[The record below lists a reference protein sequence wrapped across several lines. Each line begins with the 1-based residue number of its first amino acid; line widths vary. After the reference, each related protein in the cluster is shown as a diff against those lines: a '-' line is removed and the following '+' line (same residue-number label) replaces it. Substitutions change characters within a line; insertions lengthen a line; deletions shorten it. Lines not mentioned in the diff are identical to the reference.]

1 MRCLSQVFKSPQSI
15 STAKMKFSMS
25 SFVLALCFFLLPA
38 VSTAQDDFV
47 EMTKQY
53 PPGYYTKDVADS
65 AMASIDWQ
73 MQQLQT
79 VLGEYNSIRKDAT
92 AQTARLNLEIDAL
105 QEKLPIETRF
115 IDSETR
121 SQIVGRILNEI
132 LSAKLDMAER
142 LVAIKEL
149 EKRLA
154 GSKGNNAIDTLRM
167 KETQIELETA
177 AAKYALTK
185 TEYERMKKLAEKNSV
200 SNREVAQ
207 SEFALQ
213 IARLQLERVKIGIDL
228 AQNAGK
234 EDAAKELSNQR
245 LSVAPI
251 AARLKAAER
260 FLELFVSSN
269 PMNSAIE
276 ANKRRLATIDRKIST
291 LNQQAAIL
299 EQKMIET
306 KSLKNLLV
314 QQIKRDAANA
324 GEKEASDKKAEK
336 NDD

>member
-38 VSTAQDDFV
+38 VSTAQDDSV
-47 EMTKQY
+47 ELAKKY
-53 PPGYYTKDVADS
+53 PPGYYTNDVAES
-65 AMASIDWQ
+65 AIASIDWQ

-79 VLGEYNSIRKDAT
+79 ALANYQSLRKEAATQSSRLGI
-92 AQTARLNLEIDAL
+92 EIEAL
-105 QEKLPIETRF
+105 HKKLPIETRF

-132 LSAKLDMAER
+132 LTAKLDMAER
-142 LVAIKEL
+142 LVAIEEL
-149 EKRLA
+149 EKRLLS
-154 GSKGNNAIDTLRM
+154 SKEKKVTDPLRK
-167 KETQIELETA
+167 KEMQIQMEA
-177 AAKYALTK
+177 AAA
-185 TEYERMKKLAEKNSV
+185 EYSMAQSNYQRTSMLAKNNSV
-200 SNREVAQ
+200 SKRDLAQ
-207 SEFALQ
+207 AEFEMQ
-213 IARLQLERVKIGIDL
+213 IARLQLERVKIEIDL

-234 EDAAKELSNQR
+234 EDVAKELSNQR

-276 ANKRRLATIDRKIST
+276 ANKRGLAAIDRK
-291 LNQQAAIL
+291 LNNINRQSAL
-299 EQKMIET
+299 VEQKMLET
-306 KSLKNLLV
+306 KSLKKLLEQKV
-314 QQIKRDAANA
+314 KNSQVDT
-324 GEKEASDKKAEK
+324 SDKKAEK
-336 NDD
+336 NDH